1 MFDALATQHVEG
13 MNVSPSIP
21 FVVVNGIC
29 STWHVIC
36 SIQAA
41 LLNASVPRMVNVD
54 PPITVQE
61 HVPAASG
68 LRTAAPFAAQQG
80 IDTFPSA
87 VIMNRISHDGQ

>member
-1 MFDALATQHVEG
+1 MLDALATQHVEG

-54 PPITVQE
+54 PPFPGHKHIPV
-61 HVPAASG
+61 ASG
-68 LRTAAPFAAQQG
+68 LRTAAPLATQG
-80 IDTFPSA
+80 INTFPSA
-87 VIMNRISHDGQ
+87 MIMNKISREGQ

>member
-41 LLNASVPRMVNVD
+41 LLNASVPRLVDVD
-54 PPITVQE
+54 PPFPGQKHIPT
-61 HVPAASG
+61 ASG
-68 LRTAAPFAAQQG
+68 LQTAAPFAAQG

-87 VIMNRISHDGQ
+87 MIMNRICHEGQ